1 MSSMQT
7 ESEKVVNLKGSP
19 ANPAR
24 DPKKLVAS
32 GNKGSIG
39 DRALMD
45 AVLIVALC
53 WIALIGLY
61 VSLRHHNV

>member
-1 MSSMQT
+1 MSSMKT
-7 ESEKVVNLKGSP
+7 ESENIVNLKGSP

-24 DPKKLVAS
+24 DPKKIMAAGV
-32 GNKGSIG
+32 KGSIG
-39 DRALMD
+39 DKALMD

-53 WIALIGLY
+53 WVALIGLY